1 MRVVVASSPSMVRIN
16 IPGAIPKH
24 YYVESIHK
32 SFSCGQ
38 ILLIPTANVFM
49 QYCFHAGTGC
59 GSDRAVQSVAEWRAV
74 AARVER
80 IPAGQAVRFDA
91 RRDLTRPL
99 GHTAKM
105 GGLRQAGPRPGLP
118 RRSGL
123 PGSRFIAIRPVQ
135 RPTTGTNH
143 HHVPTRR
150 STTAALYFGFCPV
163 YHRKINCKLG
173 SFPTGDFC
181 V

>member
-16 IPGAIPKH
+16 IPGALPKH

-38 ILLIPTANVFM
+38 ILLIPTANDFM
-49 QYCFHAGTGC
+49 QYCFHAGAGC
-59 GSDRAVQSVAEWRAV
+59 GSNRTVQPVAKWRAGQ
-74 AARVER
+74 ARLER

-118 RRSGL
+118 GRGGFS
-123 PGSRFIAIRPVQ
+123 GSRFTAIRPGQ
-135 RPTTGTNH
+135 RPSAGTNH
-143 HHVPTRR
+143 YHVPTRR
-150 STTAALYFGFCPV
+150 PSTAALHFGFRPV
-163 YHRKINCKLG
+163 YHRKINFKLV